1 MPYKLPLTADGERTF
16 ICQLG
21 DESYRFRTYFADGWL
36 MDIYD
41 LEENLLAGG
50 VRILPGS
57 PNVLKG
63 RGDLFNGV
71 QVVATLE
78 YGKADATDA
87 LGAYL
92 NLIWFTE
99 GEESPFTVGDP
110 MDNIGKTFEI
120 VTDG

>member
-1 MPYKLPLTADGERTF
+1 MAYQLPLNADGERTF

-21 DESYRFRTYFADGWL
+21 ENAYRFRTYFAGGWL

-50 VRILPGS
+50 VRIVPGS
-57 PNVLKG
+57 PNLLKG
-63 RGDLFNGV
+63 RGDLFYGV

-78 YGKADATDA
+78 YGKAEGMDA
-87 LGAYL
+87 LGEYL
-92 NLIWFTE
+92 NVLWFEE
-99 GEESPFTVGDP
+99 GEDNPFQVGDP
-110 MDNIGKTFEI
+110 MDNIGKTFAI